1 MKNKIITLLRE
12 NTWLNGGNLFVSRHG
27 WGNGYVVIFK
37 GHPMYGKN
45 YDEVPIDIHGGLT
58 FSKYA
63 NEIDWPEITE
73 EMKDGWVFGFDTA
86 HYSDDMERWP
96 KEGVKRETEHLKS
109 QLVEMLKTDK
119 NIFVK
124 FNSYKK
130 G

>member
-12 NTWLNGGNLFVSRHG
+12 NTWLNGGNLFVSHHG

-37 GHPMYGKN
+37 GHTMYGKH
-45 YDEVPIDIHGGLT
+45 YDEVPVDVHGGLT

-63 NEIDWPEITE
+63 NEINWPEITE

-96 KEGVKRETEHLKS
+96 KEAVERETENLKS
-109 QLVEMLKTDK
+109 QFVELSPD
-119 NIFVK
+119 FPVYPFK
-124 FNSYKK
+124 FS
-130 G
+130 